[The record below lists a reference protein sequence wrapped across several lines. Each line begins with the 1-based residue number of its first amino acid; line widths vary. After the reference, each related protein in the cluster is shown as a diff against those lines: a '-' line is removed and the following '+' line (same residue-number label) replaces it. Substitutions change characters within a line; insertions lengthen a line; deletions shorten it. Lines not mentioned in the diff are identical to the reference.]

1 MKNDLFHYVR
11 SLKFVFSLASSY
23 LYRLMKQH
31 LFILCLL
38 CALPEY
44 ILPNNVLEVARS
56 YLGISYVA
64 GTLETEGEERLVI
77 NEDSVDCTTFVELSV
92 ARWLTI
98 QNNSLTFEQQVQAL
112 RYRGGMVDGFLSRLH
127 YFTDWV
133 DENTRRGVWREVV
146 PEGDRH
152 VWKTDTLT
160 LSFMSE
166 HPQSYPYLKRH
177 AWAVDSIKG
186 IEQKYTHYP
195 IFYIGKEHL
204 NLGPKELPIFDG
216 DILALVTTIE
226 GLDVTH
232 LGFAVWKGETL
243 HLMHASMKQGKVV
256 IDEQSLYEYLMTR
269 KNCPGIRVVRLV
281 GN

>member
-1 MKNDLFHYVR
+1 
-11 SLKFVFSLASSY
+11 
-23 LYRLMKQH
+23 MKQH

-44 ILPNNVLEVARS
+44 ILPNNVLEVAQS

-112 RYRGGMVDGFLSRLH
+112 RYRGGMIDGFLSRLH

-152 VWKTDTLT
+152 VWKADTLT

>member
-1 MKNDLFHYVR
+1 
-11 SLKFVFSLASSY
+11 
-23 LYRLMKQH
+23 MKQH

-44 ILPNNVLEVARS
+44 ILPNNVLEVAQS

-112 RYRGGMVDGFLSRLH
+112 RYRGGMIDGFLSRLH